1 MTVRP
6 EIASGASGRQYRPA
20 FVATVLL
27 VGAGL
32 VAVMSVV
39 IVRTGGPTVIL
50 GAIAPVVIALCLCAL
65 FWLVATPYA
74 IQWDEKALDLAFA
87 FRRDIV
93 EWGDVESY
101 RKFNREAGDE
111 VAART
116 SKEKRSELACS
127 SNTDRRVK
135 PDAAYAGPWC
145 RCRVSWRRNP
155 SDFSV
160 RRRSRASTRPRSMSM
175 CRTRIGRDGVG
186 SGASN
191 TRLEQAGSRR
201 LLSLTVMRLRHA
213 CGSTEARVW
222 FGFPAGPACRLA
234 YRC

>member
-20 FVATVLL
+20 FVASVLL

-50 GAIAPVVIALCLCAL
+50 GAIAPVVIALCVCAL

-101 RKFNREAGDE
+101 RKFNRGGWGGGGGAHLEGETVGIGVFLKYRPSGQTGRRLRWAVVSVPGF
-111 VAART
+111 VAAESFGLFGPPLLPGKYT
-116 SKEKRSELACS
+116 
-127 SNTDRRVK
+127 TPFDVYV
-135 PDAAYAGPWC
+135 PDKDWA
-145 RCRVSWRRNP
+145 
-155 SDFSV
+155 
-160 RRRSRASTRPRSMSM
+160 
-175 CRTRIGRDGVG
+175 
-186 SGASN
+186 
-191 TRLEQAGSRR
+191 
-201 LLSLTVMRLRHA
+201 
-213 CGSTEARVW
+213 
-222 FGFPAGPACRLA
+222 
-234 YRC
+234 